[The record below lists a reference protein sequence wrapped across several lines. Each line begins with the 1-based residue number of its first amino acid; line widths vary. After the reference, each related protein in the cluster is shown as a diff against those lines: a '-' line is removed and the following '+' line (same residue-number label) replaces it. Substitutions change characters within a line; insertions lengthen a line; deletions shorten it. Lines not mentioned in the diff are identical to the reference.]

1 MKVVILGTGIVG
13 QTLAEKL
20 ISLDHEV
27 IMGTRNVAATLNR
40 KVSNNSRGPSFG
52 EWHSKNEK
60 VNLMTFKNAV
70 GEGELL
76 INALN
81 GAAVIPVIQSC
92 NRSDFDNKILMDIAN
107 PLDFSHGFPP
117 SLLPGL
123 HNTNSL
129 GEEIQKALPNAKVVK
144 TLNTMWCGV
153 MVNPAMINNGAHQNY
168 ICGNDKEAKEKVT
181 GLLASFGWNKD
192 YILDLGDITN
202 ARGTEST
209 LLIWTRIYGS
219 KGSGAFNM
227 KIVE

>member
-1 MKVVILGTGIVG
+1 MKVVILGTGNVG

-20 ISLDHEV
+20 ISLDHDV
-27 IMGTRNVAATLNR
+27 IMGTRNVAATLER
-40 KVSNNSRGPSFG
+40 KLSDNSRGPTFG
-52 EWHSKNEK
+52 EWHSINEK

>member
-20 ISLDHEV
+20 IALDHEV

-60 VNLMTFKNAV
+60 VNLMAFKNAV